1 MNCRQCG
8 YSMTG
13 VPQGNPCPECACPL
27 PPVSLQS
34 LRTTEKFAFA
44 EVAAFVAL
52 MAFVHSLIIINYPPL
67 MLLFPLIQIIAA
79 LLIATHV
86 ATVSAGRRF
95 WTSRMSRVAIGL
107 GAFTTMMLAP
117 FAIANLIVIAWVA
130 IR

>member
-1 MNCRQCG
+1 MNCRRCG

-34 LRTTEKFAFA
+34 LRTAERFAFA
-44 EVAAFVAL
+44 EVAAFVAPV
-52 MAFVHSLIIINYPPL
+52 AFVHSLIIINYPPL
-67 MLLFPLIQIIAA
+67 MLLFPVIQIIAA
-79 LLIATHV
+79 LLIAAHV
-86 ATVSAGRRF
+86 AAVSAGRRF

-117 FAIANLIVIAWVA
+117 FAIANLIVIVWVA

>member
-13 VPQGNPCPECACPL
+13 VPQGNPCPECACAL

-34 LRTTEKFAFA
+34 LRTAESVAFA
-44 EVAAFVAL
+44 EAAAFVTL
-52 MAFVHSLIIINYPPL
+52 VAFVHSLIIINYPPL
-67 MLLFPLIQIIAA
+67 MLLFPVIQIIAA
-79 LLIATHV
+79 LLIATHIS
-86 ATVSAGRRF
+86 TVSAGRRF
-95 WTSRMSRVAIGL
+95 WTSKLSRVAVGL

-117 FAIANLIVIAWVA
+117 FAIANLMVMAWVA